1 MGVECNMEKKEIYVD
16 ISEERRYVFIAPEFA
31 SDSNMWDATEA
42 LKAMDAK
49 KDWVILPFGWQVI
62 KL

>member
-1 MGVECNMEKKEIYVD
+1 MTKKEIYVD
-16 ISEERRYVFIAPEFA
+16 ISAERRYVFIAPEFA
-31 SDSNMWDATEA
+31 SDSNIWDATEA
-42 LKAMDAK
+42 LKAMRDN